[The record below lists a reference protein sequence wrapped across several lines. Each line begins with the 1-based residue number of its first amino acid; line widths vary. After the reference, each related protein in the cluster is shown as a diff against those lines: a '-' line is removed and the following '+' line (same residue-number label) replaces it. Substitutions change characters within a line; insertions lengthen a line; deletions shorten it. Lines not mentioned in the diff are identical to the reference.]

1 MFLLLYVCDNYLPAK
16 LCQIRYCSEMVDIWT
31 QPALFHGLHTGSVHG
46 DERCEQNEDGLVPPE
61 WEGNRVLIIGKRK
74 KKGDQNTQK
83 NELFYEVHIFF

>member
-1 MFLLLYVCDNYLPAK
+1 M
-16 LCQIRYCSEMVDIWT
+16 
-31 QPALFHGLHTGSVHG
+31 HG

-74 KKGDQNTQK
+74 KKRDQNTQK